1 MWQFLCGFGAGVYIG
16 TYFECK
22 PTIEQIVS
30 FAKTKIPEKK
40 MKLKMQK
47 KRKRKFFFFLVE
59 VNY

>member
-1 MWQFLCGFGAGVYIG
+1 MWQFFFGFGAGVYIG

-40 MKLKMQK
+40 DEIKDAKEK
-47 KRKRKFFFFLVE
+47 KKKDSSSWWK
-59 VNY
+59 

>member
-1 MWQFLCGFGAGVYIG
+1 MWQFICGFGAGVYIG

-40 MKLKMQK
+40 DKTEEK
-47 KRKRKFFFFLVE
+47 KKKKDSSSWWK
-59 VNY
+59 

>member
-1 MWQFLCGFGAGVYIG
+1 MWQFFFGFGAGVYIG

-40 MKLKMQK
+40 DETKDATK
-47 KRKRKFFFFLVE
+47 KKKDE
-59 VNY
+59 SSSSWWK